1 VSTLDRKLVREVWR
15 LRGQLLA
22 IAIVVACGV
31 AVYVTFATN
40 LAILQGTRASYYASQ
55 RFADVFVSVSR
66 APLSVA
72 RDVAA
77 LPGVE
82 EVETRIVRR
91 SSVEVDGFAEPVV
104 TQLVSLPGAP
114 DQGLNRVYLRRGGWP
129 EPRRETEVM
138 VLESFAEA
146 HGLQLGARVSAL
158 MNGRYEPLRI
168 VGIGLSPEYVFPMN
182 PQGGLP
188 DAKRFAVFWVP
199 RPTLAAAYAMT
210 GSFDE
215 LSLRLARDAEHLEP
229 DVILAVDALL
239 APYGG
244 RDAYGRSLH
253 ASDRQ
258 LSLELEQLS
267 SQGVV
272 VPLIFLGVAAFL
284 LNVVLS
290 RIIGTQR
297 EQIAALKA
305 VGYQDARIGAHY
317 AKLVV
322 IVVGVGA
329 SAGTLL
335 GAWLGERMS
344 GLYTQFFSFPRLEYH
359 FDTRVVFTATALT
372 LAAAGLG
379 TQRAVWRVISLPPA
393 EAMRPPTPQAQAVG
407 LLERLGIGRLLSP
420 VGRMI
425 LRGLAARPG
434 RAVLSVVGIAFSIS
448 ILVVGN
454 FSGDAMNWL
463 MNVHFRLSMRD
474 DVNVVFTRPTTTRA
488 LRELEHVE
496 GVLVVEGLRQVPIRL
511 VHRTRAHQ
519 LGLTGIAPRSDLRRA
534 VAEDLRVAAIPER
547 GLMIT
552 DYLAEMLDV
561 RVGDAV
567 DVQVLEGERRVV
579 SVPVTATIH
588 ESMGVNAYATLATAN
603 TIVGEGPLVNGAAL
617 AIDPARID
625 DVYDVL
631 RRRPGIAVIQR
642 TDALFAA
649 FEEMSGELMA
659 TMRVIFVLFASA
671 ISIGIVYNS
680 ARITF
685 SERAHELASL
695 RVLGFSRGEV
705 STILLGEL
713 FVVMALA
720 VPVGWALG
728 WVFVALVIEQAK
740 SDLYRFPL
748 ILEPHSYAMSAIVVL
763 LTGLVAAL
771 LVRRRIDHLDLVAV
785 LKTKE

>member
-1 VSTLDRKLVREVWR
+1 MSTLDRKLAREVWR

-55 RFADVFVSVSR
+55 RFADVFAAVSR
-66 APLSVA
+66 APTSVA
-72 RDVAA
+72 REIAA

-82 EVETRIVRR
+82 EVETRVVRR
-91 SSVEVDGFAEPVV
+91 SSVEVAGFSEPVA
-104 TQLVSLPGAP
+104 TQLVSLPDAP
-114 DQGLNRVYLRRGGWP
+114 DRGLNRVYLRHGRWP
-129 EPRRETEVM
+129 EARRETEVL
-138 VLESFAEA
+138 VLESFAKA
-146 HGLQLGARVSAL
+146 HDLRLGTHVSAL
-158 MNGRYEPLRI
+158 MNGRYEDLTI
-168 VGIGLSPEYVFPMN
+168 VGIALSPEYVFPMN

-199 RPTLAAAYAMT
+199 RSTLAAAYAMT
-210 GSFDE
+210 GNFDE
-215 LSLRLARDAEHLEP
+215 LSLRLARDAKHLEP
-229 DVILAVDALL
+229 DVVQAVDTLL

-244 RDAYGRSLH
+244 RDAHGRSRH

-258 LSLELEQLS
+258 LALELEQLS
-267 SQGVV
+267 TQGVI
-272 VPLIFLGVAAFL
+272 VPMIFLGVAAFL

-305 VGYQDARIGAHY
+305 VGYQDARIGLHY
-317 AKLVV
+317 AKLVLL
-322 IVVGVGA
+322 VVGVGA
-329 SAGTLL
+329 TAGTFL

-359 FDTRVVFTATALT
+359 FDARVVVTASLLT

-379 TQRAVWRVISLPPA
+379 TQRAVRKVISLPPA
-393 EAMRPPTPQAQAVG
+393 EAMRPAVPLTQSIG
-407 LLERLGIGRLLSP
+407 LLERAGIGRLLSP

-425 LRGLAARPG
+425 LRGLTARPA
-434 RAVLSVVGIAFSIS
+434 RALLSVAGIAFSIS

-454 FSGDAMNWL
+454 FSGDAMDWL

-474 DVNVVFTRPTTTRA
+474 DVNVVFTQPATTRA

-496 GVLVVEGLRQVPIRL
+496 GVMVVEGLRLVPVRL
-511 VHRTRAHQ
+511 VHGTRAHQ
-519 LGLTGIAPRSDLRRA
+519 LGLTGIAPGSDLRRA
-534 VAEDLRVAAIPER
+534 VASDLHVATIPDR
-547 GLMIT
+547 GLMLT

-561 RVGDAV
+561 KIGETVEV
-567 DVQVLEGERRVV
+567 HVLEGERRVA

-603 TIVGEGPLVNGAAL
+603 AIVGEGPLVNGAAM
-617 AIDPARID
+617 AVDPARID
-625 DVYDVL
+625 AVYEAL
-631 RRRPGIAVIQR
+631 RDRPGVAVVQR
-642 TDALFAA
+642 TDAMFAA

-671 ISIGIVYNS
+671 ISMGIVYNG

-695 RVLGFSRGEV
+695 RVLGFTRREV

-713 FVVMALA
+713 VVVMLLA

-728 WVFVALVIEQAK
+728 WGFVALVIEQAK

-748 ILEPHSYAMSAIVVL
+748 VIEPHSYAMSAIVVL
-763 LTGLVAAL
+763 LTGMVAAL
-771 LVRRRIDHLDLVAV
+771 VVRRRIDHLDLVAV